1 MYTCY
6 KYNLLIFLVRCG
18 LMANIQKRGENSFY
32 FTVSLGKDADNK
44 YKRRTKT
51 ITIEKKMTPKQ
62 LKEYLEHEYLKFK
75 QQVLAGEYITPDKML
90 FSDFVKEWEKK
101 YAGKELAETTL
112 TNYLTHLKNHI
123 IPKIGHIRIDQIT
136 PMHIINLLEDM
147 RRIKDPG
154 KPLSNRTKQDTYLTL
169 RNIFERAV
177 EWQLIS
183 LNPLTKVKKPK
194 ILDEEA
200 KEVNVYDEDEVVILL
215 QAVQSEHFH
224 WRIFLSLALIAG
236 LRRSESLGL
245 EWKNINLEEGT
256 LDIQQVITKGRSGAV
271 IKPPKTKTSK
281 RLITLPRSMVEELK
295 LYKIHCENERDK
307 MGDKWI
313 ETEREWLFFNENGT
327 HFYPTTPTT
336 WWRRFTKRAGVRF
349 IRLHD
354 LRHTSATLLI
364 NQGIHAKIIS
374 SRLGHSDIRITM
386 NTYGHALRSADRA
399 AAEAFENIFNSKK
412 NIK

>member
-1 MYTCY
+1 
-6 KYNLLIFLVRCG
+6 
-18 LMANIQKRGENSFY
+18 MANIQKRGENSFF

-51 ITIEKKMTPKQ
+51 ITVEKKMTPKQ

-75 QQVLAGEYITPDKML
+75 QQVLAGEYITPDKMI
-90 FSDFVKEWEKK
+90 FSDFFKEWEKK
-101 YAGKELAETTL
+101 YADKELAETTL
-112 TNYLTHLKNHI
+112 TNYLTHLKNYI

-136 PMHIINLLEDM
+136 PMHIISLLEDM
-147 RRIKDPG
+147 KRIKDPG
-154 KPLSNRTKQDTYLTL
+154 RPLSNRTKQDTYLTL

-177 EWQLIS
+177 EWQVIT

-200 KEVNVYDEDEVVILL
+200 KEVNVYDEDEVITLL
-215 QAVQSEHFH
+215 QAVQSEPFH

-245 EWKNINLEEGT
+245 EWKNINLEEGI
-256 LDIQQVITKGRSGAV
+256 LDIQQVITKGRNGAV

-281 RLITLPRSMVEELK
+281 RLITLPSSLVEELK
-295 LYKIHCENERDK
+295 LYKVHCKNESDK

-336 WWRRFTKRAGVRF
+336 WWRRFTKRARVRF

-374 SRLGHSDIRITM
+374 SRLGHSDIRVTM

-399 AAEAFENIFNSKK
+399 AAEVFENILNSQRNVKK
-412 NIK
+412 DD